1 MKKLLALLLALAM
14 VACLCACGEEAAP
27 EETKAPVADN
37 EQQGETSAV
46 QEDAT
51 IGILMPTKEQT
62 IWSIQGDRLVAGFE
76 AAGFKTMI
84 EYAEDDSSRQVM
96 QIENM
101 ITKGADALIIVAV
114 DGAALTDACEK
125 AKEEGILVIAEDRL
139 ITNTD
144 AVDYYVTF
152 DLVKMG
158 GLQGQYIADALDLA
172 NAAGP
177 FNMEIFSGSQDD
189 PNARLFYQGAME
201 VLNPYIESGKLVIKS
216 GQQDYNVTAIKGWAT
231 EEATNRM
238 ENLLSSYYSDAKLD
252 AVLVAADCLAM
263 GVIPALEN
271 ADYGSGDLAFPII
284 TGQDAELAAVKN
296 IKAGKQS
303 MTAFLD
309 ANKLVEI
316 IVPLVSDLLAGKEVT
331 PTSTYNNEV
340 IDVPALTYEP
350 FAITAENVDYLVEVG
365 FFTAEE
371 IG

>member
-1 MKKLLALLLALAM
+1 MKKFLALLLALVM
-14 VACLCACGEEAAP
+14 VTCLFAACSE
-27 EETKAPVADN
+27 EETGENGVAK
-37 EQQGETSAV
+37 
-46 QEDAT
+46 T

-62 IWSIQGDRLVAGFE
+62 IWSIQGDKLVAGFE
-76 AAGFKTMI
+76 AAGYKTLI
-84 EYAEDDSSRQVM
+84 EYAEDNASKQAE

-158 GLQGQYIADALDLA
+158 GLQGQHIVDKLDLE
-172 NAAGP
+172 NAEGP

-201 VLNPYIESGKLVIKS
+201 VLQPYLDSGKLVVKS
-216 GQQDYNVTAIKGWAT
+216 GQVDYDVTAIKGWAT

-238 ENLLSSYYSDAKLD
+238 DNLLSGFYADDHLD
-252 AVLVAADCLAM
+252 AVLVAADCLAI
-263 GVIPALEN
+263 GVISSLESMG
-271 ADYGSGDLAFPII
+271 YGTGDVAFPII

-309 ANKLVEI
+309 ANKLVDI
-316 IVPLVSDLLAGKEVT
+316 IVPLVNDLLAGKEVT
-331 PTSTYNNEV
+331 PDSTYNNDVFEV
-340 IDVPALTYEP
+340 PTKTYDP
-350 FAITAENVDYLVEVG
+350 YLISAENVNYLVEVG
-365 FFTAEE
+365 FFTEAD
-371 IG
+371 ING

>member
-1 MKKLLALLLALAM
+1 MKKILAIIMVMAM
-14 VACLCACGEEAAP
+14 VVGLCACGAAGGGGD
-27 EETKAPVADN
+27 EK
-37 EQQGETSAV
+37 
-46 QEDAT
+46 AT

-62 IWSIQGDRLVAGFE
+62 IWSIQGEKLVAGYE
-76 AAGFKTMI
+76 AAGYKTMI
-84 EYAEDDSSRQVM
+84 EYAEDNASKQAE

-158 GLQGQYIADALDLA
+158 ALQGQHIADALDLA

-201 VLNPYIESGKLVIKS
+201 VLQPYIDSGKLVIKS
-216 GQQDYNVTAIKGWAT
+216 GQVDYDVTAIKNWAT

-238 ENLLSSYYSDAKLD
+238 DNLLSGFYADDKLD

-263 GVIPALEN
+263 GVIPSLEN
-271 ADYGSGDLAFPII
+271 AGYGMGDLAFPVV
-284 TGQDAELAAVKN
+284 TGQDAELAAVKS

-309 ANKLVEI
+309 AGKLVDI
-316 IVPLVSDLLAGKEVT
+316 IVPLVGDLLEGKTVT

-350 FAITAENVDYLVEVG
+350 YAITAENVDYLVEVG
-365 FFTAEE
+365 FFTAED